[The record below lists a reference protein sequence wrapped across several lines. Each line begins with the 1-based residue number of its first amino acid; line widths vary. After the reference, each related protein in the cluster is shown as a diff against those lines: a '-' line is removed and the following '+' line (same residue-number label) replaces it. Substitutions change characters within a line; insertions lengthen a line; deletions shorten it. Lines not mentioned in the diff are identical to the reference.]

1 MHVVAERGV
10 EPPLAWRVDGRQL
23 AHEIRQQGPQS
34 RHLSHQGLQLGEEAG
49 EGQLD
54 LSLADSCLRGD
65 LEAED
70 KQVGEE
76 PGCHLAG
83 KQRWSCGAMD
93 WGSLGIQVY
102 NLGFRV

>member
-10 EPPLAWRVDGRQL
+10 EPSLARRVDGCQL
-23 AHEIRQQGPQS
+23 AHDIRRQCPQS

-54 LSLADSCLRGD
+54 LSLADSCLGGD

-70 KQVGEE
+70 EQAGEE

-83 KQRWSCGAMD
+83 KQRRSCGAMD
-93 WGSLGIQVY
+93 WGR
-102 NLGFRV
+102 LGFII